1 MRHEASKL
9 VQIAKPRPERNAV
22 EHVLQG
28 RDGRGPVLGNR
39 HGPGR
44 GEVRLADA
52 VGDGDPAC
60 RSTSFCTTSS
70 RFQSAPGVSS
80 RRAPHTARSGYVNE
94 RGTLLPGQQLR
105 RPVRR
110 PSVFA
115 DQPFA
120 AAAMGSEQDAETS
133 GDSVHLQIVDVEIE
147 RPGWSSAAGH
157 AGEAIAR

>member
-1 MRHEASKL
+1 MAAVPYSEIVMGPAAARSAWRMLSATATPL
-9 VQIAKPRPERNAV
+9 VESTRS
-22 EHVLQG
+22 
-28 RDGRGPVLGNR
+28 
-39 HGPGR
+39 GPGDR
-44 GEVRLADA
+44 RL
-52 VGDGDPAC
+52 
-60 RSTSFCTTSS
+60 
-70 RFQSAPGVSS
+70 VSG
-80 RRAPHTARSGYVNE
+80 RRAPHAARSGYVND
-94 RGTLLPGQQLR
+94 RGILLPGQQLR

-120 AAAMGSEQDAETS
+120 AAPMGSEQDAETS